1 MKILIV
7 DDSAFMRNM
16 IKRILTEQNHDLREA
31 SNSDEALRTYLDFRP
46 NLTFLDIIMP
56 GKNGIETLKDI
67 RGQDPNATVVM
78 CTSVGGQ
85 DKIIQE
91 CVEAC
96 AADFITKP
104 FTPEEIGNVVSRF
117 NQG

>member
-16 IKRILTEQNHDLREA
+16 IKNILKEQNHELFEA
-31 SNSDEALRTYLDFRP
+31 GNGDEAVTAYQQNQP
-46 NLTFLDIIMP
+46 NLVFMDIIMP
-56 GKNGIETLKDI
+56 GKNGVEVLKDI
-67 RGQDPNATVVM
+67 KAMDQGANVVM

-91 CVEAC
+91 CVEAG
-96 AADFITKP
+96 ATDFITKP
-104 FTPEEIGNVVSRF
+104 FTPDEINSIVSRF
-117 NQG
+117 IQG